1 VLELKKWGVPLSSE
15 YKCLADIELDSGDV
29 QITVSGDEQVF
40 TFSSSLGSVILPQFF
55 KLLSS
60 FYTGENSRTRLDSY
74 GNADYYNFVR
84 DSARILIEY
93 VKHHPGGRATFVFN
107 LYKFVIAI
115 DKAFN
120 KLFKQLRRE
129 GIIPLKNE
137 EFGHPLAENV
147 INAYNDFSSI
157 LNSRK

>member
-1 VLELKKWGVPLSSE
+1 VKRGVPLSSE
-15 YKCLADIELDSGDV
+15 YKCLANIELDVGDV
-29 QITVSGDEQVF
+29 QITISGDEQVF
-40 TFSSSLGSVILPQFF
+40 TFSSGLGSVILPHFF

-60 FYTGENSRTRLDSY
+60 FYTEENSRTRLDSY
-74 GNADYYNFVR
+74 GNGDYYNFVR
-84 DSARILIEY
+84 DSSRIRIEY
-93 VKHHPGGRATFVFN
+93 VRHHPGGRDTFIFN
-107 LYKFVIAI
+107 LYQFVMAI

-120 KLFKQLRRE
+120 KLFKQLHRE

-137 EFGHPLAENV
+137 EFSHPLQDV